1 MKLISNDKITF
12 LGLVHDNLSIVLF
25 LLIWEILGRSGIVHI
40 SLFPPPSYVL
50 KAFFEMIASGDLI
63 KDIAVSLWRAIVG
76 WGFGSLAG
84 ICIGLLSGRSD
95 KVNRFISP
103 IIQLFRPLPP
113 VAIIPL
119 VIIWFGIGEFSKLFS
134 IGFAVFFPVWM
145 NAHIGA
151 QRIPASFL
159 WSAKSLKVSD
169 AAVFWKVIFPGSL
182 NFIVAGLR
190 NGIAVAFVMVFVSE
204 LAGASS
210 GVGYEISVSHLAYRV
225 DRMMAAL
232 ATLALLGAASDYL
245 LTKLLDRQFPWL
257 KYLDQK

>member
-1 MKLISNDKITF
+1 MKLKSNDAITF
-12 LGLVHDNLSIVLF
+12 FGLMHENLSILLF
-25 LLIWEILGRSGIVHI
+25 LILWEILGRSGFVHI
-40 SLFPPPSYVL
+40 SLFPPPTYVL
-50 KAFFEMIASGDLI
+50 KAFVEMVASGDLI
-63 KDIAVSLWRAIVG
+63 RDVAVSLWRAIVG
-76 WGFGSLAG
+76 WMFGSLAG
-84 ICIGLLSGRSD
+84 IGIGMLTGRSV
-95 KVNRFISP
+95 KINRYLSP

-119 VIIWFGIGEFSKLFS
+119 VIVWFGIGELSKLFS

-151 QRIPASFL
+151 QRIPISFL
-159 WSAKSLKVSD
+159 WSAKSLKVSE

-182 NFIVAGLR
+182 TFIAAGLR

-210 GVGYEISVSHLAYRV
+210 GLGYEISVSHLAYRV

-232 ATLALLGAASDYL
+232 ATLAFLGAASDYL
-245 LTKLLDRQFPWL
+245 LTRLLDRQFPWL